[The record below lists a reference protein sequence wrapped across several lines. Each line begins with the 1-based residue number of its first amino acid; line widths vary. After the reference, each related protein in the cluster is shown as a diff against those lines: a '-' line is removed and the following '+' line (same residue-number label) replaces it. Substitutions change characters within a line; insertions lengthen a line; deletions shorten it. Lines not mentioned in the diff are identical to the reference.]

1 MHRRDHH
8 GDPAEAL
15 FASLDWSTTPLGPA
29 DGWDDTLLAA
39 VDLLT
44 HTQFPATLFWG
55 PEYVLIYNAA
65 YAPMIGDKH
74 PAALGSR
81 ARDVFPEAWDLIGPM
96 LETVLHGGPSSWVEN
111 QYVPLVPETTTPFPC
126 PRAARSSSTP
136 TDSWSG
142 ATPT

>member
-1 MHRRDHH
+1 MQHGDPH

-15 FASLDWSTTPLGPA
+15 FAVSGLVDHSPGP
-29 DGWDDTLLAA
+29 DVTRWDDTLLAA

-55 PEYVLIYNAA
+55 PEFVLVYNAA

-96 LETVLHGGPSSWVEN
+96 LEDVLHGGPSSWVEN
-111 QYVPLVPETTTPFPC
+111 QYVPLHRRGFLEECYFTFSYSGV
-126 PRAARSSSTP
+126 RAP
-136 TDSWSG
+136 
-142 ATPT
+142 